1 MSTNHRN
8 LIPCTYIGQKGP
20 CTKMCYRGRCHIHS
34 KKRSLALCTRCGLR
48 GTSSKSGIC
57 AHGDC
62 LWASQWRTRKMKA
75 ESRALADDM
84 DAYVEE
90 LIRTFDA
97 SKIDGTSTTC
107 PAPTAT
113 CATSR

>member
-34 KKRSLALCTRCGLR
+34 KKRSLALCTRCGVR
-48 GTSSKSGIC
+48 GTRSNTGIC

-62 LWASQWRTRKMKA
+62 LWASQWRSRKMKA
-75 ESRALADDM
+75 AVDDM

-113 CATSR
+113 SAE

>member
-1 MSTNHRN
+1 MPTNPRN
-8 LIPCTYIGQKGP
+8 LIPCSYIGQKGP

-34 KKRSLALCTRCGLR
+34 KKESLPLCTKCQVR
-48 GTSSKSGIC
+48 GTKSKTGIC

-62 LWASQWRTRKMKA
+62 LWASQWRSRTMKA
-75 ESRALADDM
+75 AVDEM

-97 SKIDGTSTTC
+97 SKCTCARHVDAC

-113 CATSR
+113 YAE